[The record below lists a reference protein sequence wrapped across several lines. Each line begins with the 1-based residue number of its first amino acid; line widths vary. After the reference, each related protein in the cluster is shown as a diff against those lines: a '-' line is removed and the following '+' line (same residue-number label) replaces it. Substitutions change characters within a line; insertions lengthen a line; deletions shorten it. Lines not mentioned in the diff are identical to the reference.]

1 MLEIV
6 IMNRDRRK
14 LSRSLEERGTLV
26 SLTRSTQ
33 LSQKDNELKQKLDA
47 IDTSYKL
54 SNKRIKKETRELRE
68 ILYGFQRELKLSKDM
83 KGAYTPSL
91 LEKPHHGRVR
101 RTTVSS
107 VPSEDR
113 KEVWPERYQDRREM
127 AKHLELSDMERRKS
141 ESSPSASPSHVVKTI
156 EDGIAGAKLGDKIR
170 IAQEDELK
178 DNRSPVF
185 AQEIIRDLRAQQ
197 PKSSELKTEL
207 IFDPERSQTTIWE
220 NERGTSRSIV
230 QAGNRRILGH
240 SFTEHQD
247 RRKKYSLDASH
258 SPLSKS
264 FQGRFVTDNET
275 ISTGYNRKKSQP
287 QQISEI
293 GMNRQRPNIG
303 EELPS
308 VPKQRKI
315 SLNVPLYVRQR
326 KDSNNRGGI
335 PIDHGPTMRLPSND
349 SSLSAFDSLPENLGG
364 RRMSVAHGRIRK
376 ISRATGLPP
385 LEEER
390 SRQQES
396 HVENWSDLAKCR
408 YLRKEE
414 NDISI
419 DDIFRKE

>member
-1 MLEIV
+1 MLEIA

-26 SLTRSTQ
+26 SLTRSSQ

-127 AKHLELSDMERRKS
+127 AKHLELDDMERRKS
-141 ESSPSASPSHVVKTI
+141 ESIPSASPSHVVKTI
-156 EDGIAGAKLGDKIR
+156 EDGISGEKLGDKIR
-170 IAQEDELK
+170 RAQEDELK

-185 AQEIIRDLRAQQ
+185 VQEIIGDLRAQQ
-197 PKSSELKTEL
+197 PKSSELKNEL
-207 IFDPERSQTTIWE
+207 NFDPEGSQSTIWE
-220 NERGTSRSIV
+220 NESGTSRSIV
-230 QAGNRRILGH
+230 QAGNRRIRGH
-240 SFTEHQD
+240 SFTEYQD
-247 RRKKYSLDASH
+247 RRKKSSVDASH
-258 SPLSKS
+258 PFSKS
-264 FQGRFVTDNET
+264 FRGRFVTDNET
-275 ISTGYNRKKSQP
+275 VSTGYNRKKSQT

-293 GMNRQRPNIG
+293 GMNRQPRPNIG

-315 SLNVPLYVRQR
+315 SLNVPLYVTQR
-326 KDSNNRGGI
+326 KDSNDRGAS
-335 PIDHGPTMRLPSND
+335 PIGGPPMRLPSND
-349 SSLSAFDSLPENLGG
+349 SSVSAFDSLPENLGG
-364 RRMSVAHGRIRK
+364 RRMSVAHGRVRK

-385 LEEER
+385 LKEER

-396 HVENWSDLAKCR
+396 LVENWSDLAKCR

>member
-1 MLEIV
+1 
-6 IMNRDRRK
+6 MNRDQRK
-14 LSRSLEERGTLV
+14 LSRSLEERGTLA
-26 SLTRSTQ
+26 SITRSSQ

-68 ILYGFQRELKLSKDM
+68 ILYGFQRELKLSKPM
-83 KGAYTPSL
+83 KEVYTPSL

-113 KEVWPERYQDRREM
+113 KEVWLERCQDGREK
-127 AKHLELSDMERRKS
+127 AKYLEFSDMERRKS
-141 ESSPSASPSHVVKTI
+141 ESFQSGSPAHDVQTI
-156 EDGIAGAKLGDKIR
+156 EEGISREKPCDKIR
-170 IAQEDELK
+170 SAQEDELKELK

-197 PKSSELKTEL
+197 PKSSELKNEL
-207 IFDPERSQTTIWE
+207 NFLPEGSQTKTWE
-220 NERGTSRSIV
+220 SESGVSRSVV
-230 QAGNRRILGH
+230 QAGNRRVLGH
-240 SFTEHQD
+240 SLTEHQD
-247 RRKKYSLDASH
+247 RRKKSSVDGSH
-258 SPLSKS
+258 SFSKS
-264 FQGRFVTDNET
+264 FRGRFITDET
-275 ISTGYNRKKSQP
+275 ISTGSTRKKSQP

-293 GMNRQRPNIG
+293 GMNRHRPSIG

-308 VPKQRKI
+308 VPKQRKV
-315 SLNVPLYVRQR
+315 SLNVPLYPRQR
-326 KDSNNRGGI
+326 KDSNGRDGSPMGG
-335 PIDHGPTMRLPSND
+335 PPMRLSSND
-349 SSLSAFDSLPENLGG
+349 SSVSAFDSLPENLGG
-364 RRMSVAHGRIRK
+364 RRMSVAHGRVRK

-385 LEEER
+385 LKEETN
-390 SRQQES
+390 RQQES
-396 HVENWSDLAKCR
+396 LVENWGDLAKCR